1 MGGRCYFF
9 DNDVSREA
17 TEFTDNFQIVKNKF
31 KSYDLEWFS
40 VEQAFQALKL
50 GLKGRKMIY
59 SEEPNGRNEVQYGHY
74 VWHLGSKNGGYKMR
88 DNWDLEKVKVMFILN
103 IEKYIAYPHALV
115 DLVEITGR
123 NRLIGLQSTDSN
135 RHKKYWDFWN
145 GAIQTKIRDQV
156 NINNLKQ
163 LLEDVSQMSNLE
175 AEEYLLESYE

>member
-40 VEQAFQALKL
+40 VEQAFQALKS

-59 SEEPNGRNEVQYGHY
+59 SEEPNGRNEVQYGNY

-135 RHKKYWDFWN
+135 RYKKCWDFWN